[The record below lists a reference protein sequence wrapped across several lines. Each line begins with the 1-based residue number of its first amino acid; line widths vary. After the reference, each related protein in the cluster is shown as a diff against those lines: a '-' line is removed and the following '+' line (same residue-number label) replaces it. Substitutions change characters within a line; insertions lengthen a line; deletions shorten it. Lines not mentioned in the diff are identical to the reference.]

1 MIVKTYQLEKIN
13 NNQSTFYLL
22 YGENEGYKNQVI
34 KDLLA
39 IDFKDNINRYEE
51 TEIINNFD
59 NFVTQITNKSFF
71 EEKKIIVISR
81 VTEKINKYFDDIIN
95 RNIDNTQ
102 IILNAGI
109 LDKKSKLRSSFE
121 KNKNLICIPFYSD
134 NSTTLIKLANNFFR
148 SKKIL
153 ISQETINLLI
163 ERCKGDRENLNNELL
178 KIEIYSK
185 NKKNISSQ
193 EINKL
198 TNLAENYSHSELADC
213 CLGKNLKKVIN
224 ILNENNYSPD
234 DSVAI
239 IRIMLAK
246 TKRLLKLKEAT
257 NNQDDIDSAI
267 SNYRPPIFWKDKEI
281 VKQQMKYW
289 NLNSTNELIFKLCEL
304 ELIIKKQT
312 KNSIN
317 ILCDFILSNAQI
329 NN

>member
-71 EEKKIIVISR
+71 EEKKIIIISR
-81 VTEKINKYFDDIIN
+81 VTDKINKYFEDIIG
-95 RNIDNTQ
+95 RNIDNIR
-102 IILNAGI
+102 IIFNAGI
-109 LDKKSKLRSSFE
+109 LDKKSKLRANFE
-121 KNKNLICIPFYSD
+121 KNKNLVCIPFYSD
-134 NSTTLIKLANNFFR
+134 DGNTLGKLANNFFR
-148 SKKIL
+148 EKKISM
-153 ISQETINLLI
+153 SQETINLLV
-163 ERCKGDRENLNNELL
+163 EKCKGDRENLKNELL

-198 TNLAENYSHSELADC
+198 TNLAENYSHSELADH
-213 CLGKNLKKVIN
+213 CLSKNLKKVIH
-224 ILNENNYSPD
+224 ILNENNYSSD
-234 DSVAI
+234 DSIAI
-239 IRIMLAK
+239 LRVMLSK
-246 TKRLLKLKEAT
+246 TKRLLKLKEASQ
-257 NNQDDIDSAI
+257 NQNSVDSVI
-267 SNYRPPIFWKDKEI
+267 SNYKPPIFWKDKEI
-281 VKQQMKYW
+281 VKQHMKYW
-289 NLNSTNELIFKLCEL
+289 SLKSTNDLIFKINEI
-304 ELIIKKQT
+304 ELIVKKQT
-312 KNSIN
+312 INSIN
-317 ILCDFILSNAQI
+317 ILCDFILSQTQI

>member
-1 MIVKTYQLEKIN
+1 MIIKSYELEKIKKN
-13 NNQSTFYLL
+13 SSNFYLL

-34 KDLLA
+34 KDILT
-39 IDFKDNINRYEE
+39 IDFGGNINKYEE
-51 TEIINNFD
+51 SEIINNFD

-81 VTEKINKYFDDIIN
+81 VTEKINKYFDDIIS

-153 ISQETINLLI
+153 ISQETINLLV

-257 NNQDDIDSAI
+257 KNQDDIDSAI

-289 NLNSTNELIFKLCEL
+289 SLNSTNELIFKLCEL

-312 KNSIN
+312 INSIN
-317 ILCDFILSNAQI
+317 ILCDFILSNAKI

>member
-1 MIVKTYQLEKIN
+1 MIIKSYELEKIKKN
-13 NNQSTFYLL
+13 SSNFYLL

-34 KDLLA
+34 KDILT
-39 IDFKDNINRYEE
+39 IDFGGNINKYEE
-51 TEIINNFD
+51 SEIINNFD